1 MKKQTDWAT
10 NKRATQPAK
19 ENTEME
25 TMVQFVALI
34 LTTLIALFAALAL
47 DWLLLRG
54 MFLLMQPATAD
65 RRAHSAG
72 LERGAQLA
80 ARAYRESR

>member
-1 MKKQTDWAT
+1 MD
-10 NKRATQPAK
+10 
-19 ENTEME
+19 

-65 RRAHSAG
+65 RRGTSAG

-80 ARAYRESR
+80 AIAYRQSK

>member
-1 MKKQTDWAT
+1 MD
-10 NKRATQPAK
+10 
-19 ENTEME
+19 

-65 RRAHSAG
+65 RRAHPAG

-80 ARAYRESR
+80 ARAYRQSR

>member
-1 MKKQTDWAT
+1 MD
-10 NKRATQPAK
+10 
-19 ENTEME
+19 
-25 TMVQFVALI
+25 TMIQFIALI

-65 RRAHSAG
+65 RRVRVAG
-72 LERGAQLA
+72 LERGAQMA
-80 ARAYRESR
+80 ARAYQQLK